1 MEVPKND
8 YFITYSN
15 YLIFENQILAF
26 RKKEL
31 FNISNI
37 PTLVNFNES
46 ANAWI
51 INRRHLSKSKASQ
64 LLVNE
69 PKKVDVSH
77 LQWYNQINL
86 DHVFNLTSQQ
96 LTHKNK
102 V

>member
-1 MEVPKND
+1 MNTEKPNND

-15 YLIFENQILAF
+15 YLIFENQVLAF

-31 FNISNI
+31 FNITNL
-37 PTLVNFNES
+37 PALVKFNES

-51 INRRHLSKSKASQ
+51 INRKHLSKSKASQ

-69 PKKVDVSH
+69 PKKVDVSQ

-86 DHVFNLTSQQ
+86 DYVFNL
-96 LTHKNK
+96 K
-102 V
+102 

>member
-1 MEVPKND
+1 MNIEKPNND

-51 INRRHLSKSKASQ
+51 INRKHLSKSKASQ

-69 PKKVDVSH
+69 PKKVDVSQ
-77 LQWYNQINL
+77 LQWNNQINL
-86 DHVFNLTSQQ
+86 DHVFNLTA
-96 LTHKNK
+96 
-102 V
+102 